1 MGRFATRAVLSLLGF
16 AVGCQ
21 HPDVDPDLCRGVDCS
36 GHGECQV
43 IQGRAVCQCDDG
55 YTVQGLECLPVSDPC
70 ASLSCLHGTCRVGTP
85 GAVCECETGYAGA
98 ACDQCAS
105 GYHWEN
111 ALCRPDAPDPCSPNP
126 CQELHRTVCRAN
138 GTSFFC
144 DCEEGYHDEGGA
156 CVLNATGPCAPNP
169 CRDTHRTVCIPDGSD
184 FSCAC
189 DGGYQDNDGD
199 GTCLANCFTAG
210 LVCPPNH
217 VCDDSSGTAVC
228 VAGEKPPIYIAF
240 QWHMHQPIYWP
251 YESVVVSEQ
260 SARMPFSLYQVHLDR
275 SGPYTSWPR
284 DAIDACRSLPY
295 CGAQVSFSGSLM
307 ENLGALAAA
316 GVGFSGWTG
325 PWREAAA
332 WTTARGN
339 PRLAF
344 VAFGYH
350 HPLMGLVGP
359 GDIRLQAA
367 LHRLSLQRAFQ
378 AAPARGMF
386 PPECAFSERMIPAL
400 VAEGIEWVMV
410 DNIHFDRAHRDYP
423 YSPAS
428 NLPPPN
434 PAEQINRAAT
444 GWVQLRDLWA
454 PSPVSAPWGYQ
465 PHWVEWTDPDSGQ
478 KTRIVAVPA
487 ARYEGNED
495 ARGGFGAL
503 QYEKVL
509 SQLEP
514 YNLDPAHPMLV
525 LLHHD
530 GDNYGAG
537 TESYYHGNFQA
548 FVAWAAANPHRF
560 VPTTVQDYL
569 DRFPPAPND
578 VIHVEDGAWSGA
590 DNGDAEFSKWNGAPD
605 AEGYSPD
612 RNSWAVVVAA
622 ENRVRTAESLSP
634 HASIENILDGAGSD
648 TERAWHYFLNAETS
662 CYWYWDNSLGGL
674 WDSHPTRAAN
684 LAVEYADRVIGGGG
698 ADTVGPTLYLPQ
710 RWPFNPGRDGATADV
725 EIWTLAYD
733 ASGLAEVTLLWRR
746 DADGQRRGENDL
758 YAGGSFSELPMQ
770 EAPLPA
776 PRTDPL
782 PRYRAERYTAT
793 IAGQRGALIDYYVR
807 GSDRRGNVTRS
818 PIQHV
823 WIGNGSSSGGNWT
836 PEHPTRADVITIEWE
851 RPARLHWGVDASL
864 NGGVWSPPPAE
875 YWPAGSTLWSD
886 GKAIESP
893 LSGPNGS
900 GRYAIDIGP
909 FNQTEVRE
917 INFVFH
923 NDDGSWSRPDQT
935 IPISPG
941 TRVSR

>member
-1 MGRFATRAVLSLLGF
+1 MVRLVVFAALAAVVC
-16 AVGCQ
+16 AAGCR
-21 HPDVDPDLCRGVDCS
+21 HPDLGPDACEGVRCS
-36 GHGECQV
+36 GHGTCEVVQA
-43 IQGRAVCQCDDG
+43 QPVCRCESG
-55 YTVQGLECLPVSDPC
+55 YEAQALECLPTSDPC
-70 ASLSCLHGTCRVGTP
+70 AHLACVNGTCRVQGTS
-85 GAVCECETGYAGA
+85 AVCECDVGYAGA
-98 ACDQCAS
+98 ACDGCAP
-105 GYHWEN
+105 GYHREN
-111 ALCRPDAPDPCSPNP
+111 SLCVPDVPDPCNPSPCNEP
-126 CQELHRTVCRAN
+126 HRTVCRVE
-138 GTSFFC
+138 GQGFR
-144 DCEEGYHDEGGA
+144 CECVEGYHEESGV
-156 CVLNATGPCAPNP
+156 CVPDAAGPCAPNP
-169 CRDTHRTVCIPDGSD
+169 CHEPHRTVCVPDGAT
-184 FSCAC
+184 FACAC
-189 DGGYQDNDGD
+189 EGGYQDNDGD

-210 LVCPPNH
+210 LSCPSGQL
-217 VCDDSSGTAVC
+217 CDDSSGTAAC
-228 VAGEKPPIYIAF
+228 VSGEKPPIYIAF

-251 YESVVVSEQ
+251 YESVVVTEQ
-260 SARMPFSLYQVHLDR
+260 NARMPFSVYQVHLDR
-275 SGPYTSWPR
+275 SGPYTGWPR
-284 DAIDACRSLPY
+284 DAIDACRGLPW

-307 ENLGALAAA
+307 ENLGALSAA
-316 GVGFSGWTG
+316 GVGFGNWTA
-325 PWREAAA
+325 PWREASA

-350 HPLMGLVGP
+350 HPLMGLIGP
-359 GDIRLQAA
+359 GDLRLQVA
-367 LHRLSLQRAFQ
+367 LHRTALQRAFQ

-400 VAEGIEWVMV
+400 AEEGIEWVMV
-410 DNIHFDRAHRDYP
+410 DNVHFDRAHRDYP

-434 PAEQINRAAT
+434 RAEQVNRAAT

-465 PHWVEWTDPDSGQ
+465 PHWVEWTDPESGA
-478 KTRIVAVPA
+478 KTRLVAVPA

-548 FVAWAAANPHRF
+548 FVAWAAANSTRF

-569 DRFPPAPND
+569 DRFPPAPDD

-622 ENRVRTAESLSP
+622 ENRVRTADSLAP
-634 HASIENILDGAGSD
+634 HSSIENILDGAGSD
-648 TERAWHYFLNAETS
+648 TDRAWHYFLNAETS

-684 LAVEYADRVIGGGG
+684 LAVEFADRVLTGGGG
-698 ADTVGPTLYLPQ
+698 TDTIGPTLYLPQ
-710 RWPFNPGRDGATADV
+710 RRPFNPGLDGAPADV

-733 ASGLAEVTLLWRR
+733 AAGLSEVVLLYRR
-746 DADGQRRGENDL
+746 DGDGVRTSENDL
-758 YAGGSFSELPMQ
+758 YAGGSWSELPML
-770 EAPLPA
+770 EAPLPP
-776 PRTDPL
+776 PRTDPQ
-782 PRYRAERYTAT
+782 PRYRAARYTAT
-793 IAGQRGALIDYYVR
+793 VTGQREALLDYYVR
-807 GSDRRGNVTRS
+807 ASDSRGNVTRS

-823 WIGNGSSSGGNWT
+823 WIGSASSGGGNWT
-836 PEHPTRADVITIEWE
+836 PERPTRNDVITVFWD
-851 RPARLHWGVDASL
+851 RPAKLHWGVDASL
-864 NGGVWSPPPAE
+864 HGGVWQPPPAE
-875 YWPAGSTLWSD
+875 YWPAGSVLWSD
-886 GKAIESP
+886 GKAIES
-893 LSGPNGS
+893 LLTGPDGS
-900 GRYAIDIGP
+900 GRYTIDIGP
-909 FNQTEVRE
+909 FNGTPVTEV
-917 INFVFH
+917 NFVFH
-923 NDDGSWSRPDQT
+923 NNDGSWSRPDQT
-935 IPISPG
+935 IPIAP
-941 TRVSR
+941 